1 MSNILERRSFT
12 EAAKKIKLFAL
23 DHDGVLTDNHVWTF
37 ADGME
42 ACRYSRAD
50 GIGLRRLES
59 LGIYN
64 IVISGEDSPVVQ
76 ARCDKL
82 KIKCI
87 SACANKR
94 AVLTEVA
101 RNLGLDLSECSYLG
115 NDVND
120 IGVLQVVGLPVLVA
134 DALLDDDCGFFKLPV
149 KGGEGAV
156 RYLADQIMTV
166 QRGAAMLRE
175 DVWVNGH

>member
-1 MSNILERRSFT
+1 MTNLIPPLRSFND
-12 EAAKKIKLFAL
+12 AAKGVKLAAWDF
-23 DHDGVLTDNHVWTF
+23 DGVFTDNHVYTF
-37 ADGME
+37 GDGTE
-42 ACRYSRAD
+42 AVRTSRAD

-82 KIKCI
+82 KIRCI
-87 SACANKR
+87 SACADKR
-94 AVLTEVA
+94 AVLTEIA
-101 RNLGLDLSECSYLG
+101 RNLGLDLSECAYLG

-134 DALLDDDCGFFKLPV
+134 DALLDDDYGFFKLPV

-156 RYLADQIMTV
+156 RYLCDQIMAI
-166 QRGAAMLRE
+166 QRGAAALRE
-175 DVWVNGH
+175 DVWQR